1 MAIYSKQWCDLYN
14 SDITPNY
21 DIESVASLM
30 VSGSYRPIVCDGF
43 GFKSIG
49 KRTDGIVEFYF
60 KNGIGIMSP
69 PSLDSVDWINMNEML
84 QKERDEIQNNGD

>member
-43 GFKSIG
+43 GFKAIG
-49 KRTDGIVEFYF
+49 KR
-60 KNGIGIMSP
+60 
-69 PSLDSVDWINMNEML
+69 
-84 QKERDEIQNNGD
+84 